1 MDPLLQKV
9 VAPLAASR
17 RRVVAAVVAV
27 GGIVVL
33 VGAVLLSAL
42 GTGAGGSTTTYPAAA
57 NTPRIA
63 AATPAPAPSALLV
76 QVGGAVR
83 HPGLVSV
90 PAGARAVDAVTAAG
104 GPTSRADSTALN
116 LAARVVDG
124 QQLVLPERGRAG
136 TVAASPS
143 SAAQSGTPV
152 SLSAASEVEL
162 ETLPRVGPAMA
173 ARIIAYR
180 TAHGPFAATTDVMK
194 VAGIGQ
200 KTFDSLNDLVLP

>member
-1 MDPLLQKV
+1 MDPLLQKIV
-9 VAPLAASR
+9 PPLPPPGR
-17 RRVVAAVVAV
+17 RRIAAIMAV

-33 VGAVLLSAL
+33 VGAVLVSAL
-42 GTGAGGSTTTYPAAA
+42 GAGAGGSTTTYPAAA

-63 AATPAPAPSALLV
+63 VAATPTPSALLV

-104 GPTSRADSTALN
+104 GPTARADSTALN

-136 TVAASPS
+136 AAAAAPS
-143 SAAQSGTPV
+143 SEAQSGAPV
-152 SLSAASEVEL
+152 SLSTASAAEL

-173 ARIIAYR
+173 ARIITYR
-180 TAHGPFAATTDVMK
+180 TAHGPFAATTDLMR

-200 KTFDSLNDLVLP
+200 KTFDSLKDLVLP

>member
-1 MDPLLQKV
+1 M
-9 VAPLAASR
+9 
-17 RRVVAAVVAV
+17 AV

-33 VGAVLLSAL
+33 VGAVLISAL
-42 GTGAGGSTTTYPAAA
+42 GAGAGGSTTSYPVAA
-57 NTPRIA
+57 NTPRLA
-63 AATPAPAPSALLV
+63 AAPAPTPSALLV

-104 GPTSRADSTALN
+104 GPTARADSTALN

-136 TVAASPS
+136 AVAASPS

-152 SLSAASEVEL
+152 SLSTASEVEL

-173 ARIIAYR
+173 ARIIVYR
-180 TAHGPFAATTDVMK
+180 TAHGPFAATTDLMK

-200 KTFDSLNDLVLP
+200 KTFDSLKDLVLP